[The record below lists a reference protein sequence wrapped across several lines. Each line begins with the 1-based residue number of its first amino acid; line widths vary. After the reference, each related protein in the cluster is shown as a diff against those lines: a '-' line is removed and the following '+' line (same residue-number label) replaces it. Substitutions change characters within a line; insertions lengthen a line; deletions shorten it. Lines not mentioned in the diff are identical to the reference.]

1 MILLCLP
8 DFYSLYIHLLVV
20 PGALLRQE
28 RDEEERVALLLVDQ
42 ALRQI
47 GQIAMHTPPGTM
59 RRITQRKRRSTARQA
74 RQILCAQRHPQ
85 D

>member
-42 ALRQI
+42 ALR
-47 GQIAMHTPPGTM
+47 
-59 RRITQRKRRSTARQA
+59 
-74 RQILCAQRHPQ
+74 
-85 D
+85 